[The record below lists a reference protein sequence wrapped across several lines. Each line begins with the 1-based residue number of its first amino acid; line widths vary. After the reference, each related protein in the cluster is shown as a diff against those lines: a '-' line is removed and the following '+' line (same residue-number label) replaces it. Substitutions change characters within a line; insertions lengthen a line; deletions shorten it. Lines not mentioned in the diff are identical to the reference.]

1 MAKYEKQIKFVV
13 EYKDDEKKLSSRW
26 TYDLNKNPYGP
37 ILVEEFNLPRPEKR
51 KRKKKNQT
59 NQSKL

>member
-13 EYKDDEKKLSSRW
+13 EYKDDEKKLASRW
-26 TYDLNKNPYGP
+26 TYDLNKNPNGP

-51 KRKKKNQT
+51 QRKKK
-59 NQSKL
+59 K